1 MIAFPMELASDR
13 PRRLTAHRALAF
25 RNARLAVGAKAG
37 IATLAVAL
45 VADRPAAAQAM
56 STTPE
61 AGYDTGEV
69 PGARSVGMGGA
80 LTALGVSTP
89 ALFLNPAN
97 MPFARVYHLEA
108 IGGVIPEAGRT
119 VAGAAIVDSAL
130 NQFRLAGGL
139 GGAWSQMDPSGM
151 GRTWTDVRMAL
162 ALPLGDAFAVGAT
175 GRWLRVE
182 QAVSAGPFGHSF
194 VSDGTPTGPILN
206 TVTIDL
212 GATLALG
219 DAVRVGVVG
228 HNLTA
233 PGTSLAPTT
242 AAFGIGYG
250 TKDFAVEADGM
261 ADFTTYSRVAGRA
274 MVGGEVFAADHYPIR
289 AGWRYD
295 GGMHVHAASLGF
307 GYVEPT
313 WSAELSV
320 RRDLLADH
328 GSTLVVLSLRYFY
341 DSGGTSTPA
350 DAGDG
355 F

>member
-1 MIAFPMELASDR
+1 
-13 PRRLTAHRALAF
+13 
-25 RNARLAVGAKAG
+25 
-37 IATLAVAL
+37 
-45 VADRPAAAQAM
+45 M

-61 AGYDTGEV
+61 AAYDIGEI
-69 PGARSVGMGGA
+69 PSGRTVGMGGA

-108 IGGVIPEAGRT
+108 LGAVTPEAGRT

-130 NQFRLAGGL
+130 NKFRLAGGV
-139 GGAWSQMDPSGM
+139 GGAWSQMDPSGTR
-151 GRTWTDVRMAL
+151 RTWTDVRMAL
-162 ALPLGDAFAVGAT
+162 ALPFGDSFSIGAT

-182 QAVSAGPFGHSF
+182 QAVSSGPFGQSF

-206 TVTIDL
+206 TVTVDL

-219 DAVRVGVVG
+219 DALRVGVVG
-228 HNLTA
+228 HSLTA
-233 PGTSLAPTT
+233 PATALAPTT
-242 AAFGIGYG
+242 GVLGIGYG
-250 TKDFAVEADGM
+250 TKDLAIEADGM

-274 MVGGEVFAADHYPIR
+274 MVGGEVFVGEHYPIR

-307 GYVEPT
+307 GYVEST
-313 WSAELSV
+313 WSAEIAV

-341 DSGGTSTPA
+341 DAGGSGSPA
-350 DAGDG
+350 DAGDS